1 MAGVLFDELL
11 MSAASLVLIL
21 LSIREITVLT
31 SLRDLNAELELISYA
46 PTATYAKEMLI
57 ADQ

>member
-11 MSAASLVLIL
+11 MSAASFVLIL

-31 SLRDLNAELELISYA
+31 SLRDLNAALELMSYA
-46 PTATYAKEMLI
+46 PTATYAQEMLI
-57 ADQ
+57 AD

>member
-1 MAGVLFDELL
+1 MAGALFDGLL
-11 MSAASLVLIL
+11 LVLIL

-31 SLRDLNAELELISYA
+31 SLRDLNAALELMSYA
-46 PTATYAKEMLI
+46 PTATYAKEMLF